1 MYIQVIRLFS
11 AKDLH
16 GPPLYQPQ
24 KYFKFEILEAFPYST
39 SPRHSS
45 LILIKSLDMQ
55 YIPVYKKPFI
65 TSPCLEGN
73 KPISKDGS
81 RNYCRCFLTAPCCG
95 GCANSLNESV
105 VHSSNN
111 LRKNIFRLQLGR
123 FLALQKF

>member
-1 MYIQVIRLFS
+1 MGLLCISHKSILS
-11 AKDLH
+11 L
-16 GPPLYQPQ
+16 
-24 KYFKFEILEAFPYST
+24 EILEAFPYPT
-39 SPRHSS
+39 SLRHSS

-81 RNYCRCFLTAPCCG
+81 RNSCRCFLTAPMLSQE
-95 GCANSLNESV
+95 GCANSLNESTV
-105 VHSSNN
+105 YSSND
-111 LRKNIFRLQLGR
+111 LRKSIFRMKLGR